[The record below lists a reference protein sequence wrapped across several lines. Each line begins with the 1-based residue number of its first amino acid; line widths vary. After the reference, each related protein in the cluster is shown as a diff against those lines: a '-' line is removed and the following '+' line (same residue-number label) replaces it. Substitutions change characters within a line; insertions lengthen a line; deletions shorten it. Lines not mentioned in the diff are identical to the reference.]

1 MKDMIVKLH
10 GSIIYFLIII
20 LSMQHS
26 LAMES
31 NRFRFQ
37 TEIELGPVWQTRND
51 IQIPNTMNGTRFSLV
66 DLVGKGPYPAGRLYV
81 TWNIA
86 NKHGLRL
93 LLAPLAATQDGV
105 FNAAVD
111 FEGVRFDPGVSTD
124 VTYKFNSWRISYR
137 YLLFHKARW
146 SGWLGFTAKIRDAK
160 IELQQPGKSSKKTD
174 LGFVPLLH
182 LAFNYR
188 LKDNWHLVM
197 DLDAL
202 AGGPGRAED
211 FALKVGYDLNERW
224 RLALGYR
231 TVEGGA
237 DVEEVYNFAWLHYA
251 VFSAQYGF

>member
-1 MKDMIVKLH
+1 MK
-10 GSIIYFLIII
+10 II
-20 LSMQHS
+20 LEKLYCLKCYS
-26 LAMES
+26 LILILLSQGSQAVD
-31 NRFRFQ
+31 NGRFRFQ
-37 TEIELGPVWQTRND
+37 AEVEIGPVWQTVNNV
-51 IQIPNTMNGTRFSLV
+51 QIPNSDDGTRFSLV
-66 DLVGKGPYPAGRLYV
+66 DLVGKGPYPAGRLYF

-86 NKHGLRL
+86 ERHGLRL
-93 LLAPLAATQDGV
+93 LLAPLATTQEGV
-105 FNAAVD
+105 FETPVD
-111 FEGVRFDPGVSTD
+111 FAGERFDAGVSTD
-124 VTYKFNSWRISYR
+124 ATYKFNSWRLSYR
-137 YLLFHKARW
+137 YLLFDKPKW

-182 LAFNYR
+182 LAFDYR
-188 LKDNWHLVM
+188 LADGWHLVM

-251 VFSAQYGF
+251 VLSAQYGF